1 MQGKHRNWCLSLAKC
16 SRTLA
21 ARQQPR
27 TSLFRS
33 ALVACVCAS
42 ISSIRTLHY
51 GRCRCNLAAA
61 AAELFPPSSSSLLG
75 VVVLQPPGRLCWAQ
89 GERARARR
97 ALCQWHNGPRSYAAE
112 QMPKIDH
119 NQQFFGP
126 DIAELAINTR
136 SNCQIPHHAHTLAML
151 HAALC
156 SPDFAFL
163 SLTHTRA
170 RICKSPAVL
179 RLFLLYVFASQSVFL
194 ALVCDSPPLSHRYCQ
209 CLHTDVKFFNLV
221 VGKPTNSLS
230 PIR

>member
-1 MQGKHRNWCLSLAKC
+1 MPLSGKVLSH
-16 SRTLA
+16 SRRQA
-21 ARQQPR
+21 AATNEPLPLR
-27 TSLFRS
+27 TSCL
-33 ALVACVCAS
+33 CAS

-61 AAELFPPSSSSLLG
+61 AAAAELFPPSSSSRCCCAAAAG
-75 VVVLQPPGRLCWAQ
+75 SAICWAE
-89 GERARARR
+89 GERERARR
-97 ALCQWHNGPRSYAAE
+97 QWHNGPRSYAAE

-136 SNCQIPHHAHTLAML
+136 SNCQIPHHAHTLALL
-151 HAALC
+151 HHGALC
-156 SPDFAFL
+156 SPDFVFL

-194 ALVCDSPPLSHRYCQ
+194 SLVCDSPPLSHRYCQ
-209 CLHTDVKFFNLV
+209 CLHTNVKFFNLV